1 VTGLRNT
8 PKEKMLMGPGLA
20 TSPHSDA
27 KITHHRLPKIP
38 LTLRFPNV
46 LAANWLLALN
56 RFCAYPDTRRDLD
69 SLLNQHVIK
78 AYVTGYQPP
87 LRA

>member
-1 VTGLRNT
+1 MVPSHASL
-8 PKEKMLMGPGLA
+8 PQYLA
-20 TSPHSDA
+20 ST
-27 KITHHRLPKIP
+27 TYG
-38 LTLRFPNV
+38 
-46 LAANWLLALN
+46 LLALN

-69 SLLNQHVIK
+69 PLLNQHVIE